1 MKSPKRKE
9 RLEKKSTKLLDR
21 ANRLTDEGKTVR
33 AGIAAGR
40 ADKLTTKMYKKK
52 GGATT
57 TKMAK
62 GGTLKEVPSDNKGLS
77 KLPTAVRNKMGY
89 KELGG
94 AVGKDCVSQGPGKPK
109 KCKAGQKKRNFDP
122 KRTAGNILKGI
133 GAGVGA
139 VGVGLAAKFVKDN
152 KKKGGV
158 IKNKK

>member
-9 RLEKKSTKLLDR
+9 KLEKKSAKLLDR
-21 ANRLTDEGKTVR
+21 ANRFTDEGKTVR

-89 KELGG
+89 KKVGG
-94 AVGKDCVSQGPGKPK
+94 TV
-109 KCKAGQKKRNFDP
+109 
-122 KRTAGNILKGI
+122 
-133 GAGVGA
+133 
-139 VGVGLAAKFVKDN
+139 
-152 KKKGGV
+152 KKK
-158 IKNKK
+158 K